1 MLLSKIHQVKVV
13 TSSANCHA
21 SSRLT
26 KHGNFKGTKIRNKA
40 ASGLFK
46 ILIVYRL
53 IALTGG
59 LCFTADT
66 VVKMLAGK
74 TNCALT

>member
-1 MLLSKIHQVKVV
+1 MLVSKFCQVKEV
-13 TSSANCHA
+13 TSGANCHA

-46 ILIVYRL
+46 ISIVYRL
-53 IALTGG
+53 IA
-59 LCFTADT
+59 
-66 VVKMLAGK
+66 
-74 TNCALT
+74 